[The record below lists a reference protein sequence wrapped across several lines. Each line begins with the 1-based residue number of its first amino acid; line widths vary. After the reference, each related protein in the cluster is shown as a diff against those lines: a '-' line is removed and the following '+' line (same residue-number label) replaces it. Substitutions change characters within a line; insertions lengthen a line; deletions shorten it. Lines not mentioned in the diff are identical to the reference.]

1 MMRRLKVFAAILVAL
16 AFAAFAAGVALA
28 ASSPTVT
35 TGAATNRTD
44 TSVVLNGTVNP
55 NGNTTG
61 YVFDYGL
68 TTGYG
73 LASTA
78 HSAGHGAKP
87 VAVKSTISGLLP
99 GTTYH
104 YRITALNRS
113 GTGTGAD
120 RTFTTTG
127 HPPAAA
133 QTGPP
138 SQVGKTTATPTGTIN
153 PEGEA
158 TTWVVQYG
166 LTGAYGFETF
176 AQTLPAVT
184 TPVTVS
190 IQLQGLAPGTLFHYQ
205 VVAIHGGSVVSRG
218 GDQTFL
224 TEPNPRPHPRVRTR
238 TTPSRASHKP
248 FAFTTSGTVRGPS
261 FIPPALACSGSA
273 SIRYF
278 DGRRRVASTVAAIG
292 PDCKFSA
299 GVSFRRLINH
309 QSTALTVAIHYSG
322 NGYLAP
328 ADRVNHMTLG

>member
-1 MMRRLKVFAAILVAL
+1 MRRLKLFAAILVVVAI
-16 AFAAFAAGVALA
+16 AAFAAGVALA

-35 TGAATNRTD
+35 TGAATKRTN

-55 NGNTTG
+55 NGSTTG

-73 LASTA
+73 LASTS
-78 HSAGHGAKP
+78 HSAGHGTKP

-113 GTGTGAD
+113 GAGSGTD
-120 RTFTTTG
+120 RRFTTTG

-133 QTGPP
+133 VTGPP

-153 PEGEA
+153 PEGQT

-166 LTGAYGFETF
+166 LTSAYGFETF
-176 AQTLPAVT
+176 AQTLAAVA

-190 IQLQGLAPGTLFHYQ
+190 TQLQGLAPGTLFHYQ
-205 VVAIHGGSVVSRG
+205 IVAFHGSSVISSG

-238 TTPSRASHKP
+238 TTPARASHKP
-248 FAFTTSGTVRGPS
+248 FAFTTSGTVRGPA
-261 FIPPALACSGSA
+261 FIPPTLACTGSA
-273 SIRYF
+273 SIKYF
-278 DGRRRVASTVAAIG
+278 NGRRRVASTVAAIG

-299 GVSFRRLINH
+299 GVSFRHLINH
-309 QSTALTVAIHYSG
+309 QATALTVAIHYGG

-328 ADRVNHMTLG
+328 ADRTNHVTLG